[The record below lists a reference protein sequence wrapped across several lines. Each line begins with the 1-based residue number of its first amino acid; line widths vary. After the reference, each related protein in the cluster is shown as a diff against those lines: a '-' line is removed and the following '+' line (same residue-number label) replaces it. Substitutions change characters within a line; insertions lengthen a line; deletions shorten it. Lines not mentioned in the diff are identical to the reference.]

1 MKQTYK
7 SNTRADKSANGG
19 TLCSTECLTKAD
31 AANTAADALAVAIA
45 LGFCSLYY
53 SCAAAAEK

>member
-31 AANTAADALAVAIA
+31 AANTAAAIA